1 MIVLKASQDKVLAIL
16 QSVSGIV
23 ERRHPAYEDGY
34 GAWAMSV
41 LEGRVAVVFPT
52 LYTLF
57 FSEYKPSSPTDKH
70 SAMAK
75 KKNAPGV
82 NLSRFSYFESKV
94 NGRNAP

>member
-1 MIVLKASQDKVLAIL
+1 MIVLKETQDKVLAIL
-16 QSVSGIV
+16 QSVSGLV
-23 ERRHPAYEDGY
+23 ERRHPAYEEGY

-41 LEGRVAVVFPT
+41 LEGRVAVAIPI
-52 LYTLF
+52 LYTIFL
-57 FSEYKPSSPTDKH
+57 SVYKPSCATDKH

-82 NLSRFSYFESKV
+82 NLTRFSYFESKV